1 MNINENIFEQ
11 LKEQFNLESVQ
22 NYNPLYSKING
33 LSNSLDILK
42 ENDVTSNEQ
51 NFVRV
56 NKKIS
61 ENEYEVTILD
71 KNSGKEQNEYIFIKF
86 SPLLNPLGYLTGKY
100 NHEDPKLFTL
110 PNIGKSQLSH
120 EKMNDLN
127 NNAYLDSFYCYLTSK
142 LKKRG
147 FVHGLN
153 FYGELL
159 AVKNNY
165 IINIADDLSYVDK
178 SSFFS
183 KYYNKLFSVQSMD
196 GMDFAFNLNQ
206 TSNKFKEKLSI
217 GGSFKNMKSEVL
229 DNTIFENIFCE
240 EINSGEN
247 NELEE
252 INSLKKTSLKSI
264 GLRSSCSDSS
274 GSTNSS
280 RSSITTEENSDSECN
295 SDDDFEDNSDDD
307 FEDNSD
313 EEGSDYNSD
322 DNTSSQDEEEQTI
335 LATINKFPVQL
346 IIMEKCNG
354 TLDEYIEELMEI
366 DHTSSKFIDLWKSIL
381 MQVIMMLITYQNVY
395 NFTHNDLH
403 TNNIM
408 YVETNEK
415 YLYYCY
421 NEKYYKVP
429 TYGKIFKIIDFGR
442 AIYDYN
448 GDNYCSDCFN
458 KGEDA
463 ATQYNFGVYHNPKKP
478 IITPNKSFDLCRLA
492 CSIFDFFVDSMD
504 EVSDMRKTNKI
515 ANLIIGWCE
524 DDKKRNILYKSD
536 GEERYPDFKLYKMIA
551 RTVHNHIPEEQLDKS
566 LFSNY
571 KLDKIPIGKPIMNL
585 NDY

>member
-51 NFVRV
+51 KLVRV
-56 NKKIS
+56 NKKLS
-61 ENEYEVTILD
+61 ENEYDVTIFD
-71 KNSGKEQNEYIFIKF
+71 KNSGKEQNENIFIKF

-142 LKKRG
+142 LKKKG

-196 GMDFAFNLNQ
+196 GMDFACNLNQ

-217 GGSFKNMKSEVL
+217 GGSLKNMKSEVL
-229 DNTIFENIFCE
+229 DNTIFENIFSE
-240 EINSGEN
+240 EINNGEN

-280 RSSITTEENSDSECN
+280 RTSITTEENSDSECESDDSQCN
-295 SDDDFEDNSDDD
+295 SDDES
-307 FEDNSD
+307 EDNSD
-313 EEGSDYNSD
+313 EEGSDYNSED
-322 DNTSSQDEEEQTI
+322 DTSSEDEEEQTI
-335 LATINKFPVQL
+335 LATINKFPVQV
-346 IIMEKCNG
+346 IIMEKCHG
-354 TLDEYIEELMEI
+354 TLDDYIEELMEM
-366 DHTSSKFIDLWKSIL
+366 DDTTTKFVDLWKSIL
-381 MQVIMMLITYQNVY
+381 MQIIMMLITYQNVY

-421 NEKYYKVP
+421 NENYYKVP

-504 EVSDMRKTNKI
+504 EVSDIRKTNKI
-515 ANLIIGWCE
+515 ANLIFGWCE

-551 RTVHNHIPEEQLDKS
+551 RTVHNHIPEEQLDNS

-571 KLDKIPIGKPIMNL
+571 KLDKIPMGKPIMNL

>member
-51 NFVRV
+51 KLVRV
-56 NKKIS
+56 NKKLS
-61 ENEYEVTILD
+61 ENEYDVTILD
-71 KNSGKEQNEYIFIKF
+71 KNSGKEKNENIFIKF

-142 LKKRG
+142 LKKKG

-196 GMDFAFNLNQ
+196 GMDFACNLNQ

-217 GGSFKNMKSEVL
+217 GGSLKNMKSEVL
-229 DNTIFENIFCE
+229 DNSIFENIFCE

-264 GLRSSCSDSS
+264 GLRSLCSDSS

-280 RSSITTEENSDSECN
+280 RSSITTEENSDSECESDDSQCN
-295 SDDDFEDNSDDD
+295 SDDDL
-307 FEDNSD
+307 EDNSD
-313 EEGSDYNSD
+313 EEGSDYNSED
-322 DNTSSQDEEEQTI
+322 DTSSEDEDEEQAI
-335 LATINKFPVQL
+335 LATINKFPVQV
-346 IIMEKCNG
+346 IIMEKCHG
-354 TLDEYIEELMEI
+354 TLDDYIEELMEM
-366 DHTSSKFIDLWKSIL
+366 DDTTTKFVDLWKSIL
-381 MQVIMMLITYQNVY
+381 MQIIMMLITYQNVY

-421 NEKYYKVP
+421 NDKYYKVP

-504 EVSDMRKTNKI
+504 EVSDIRKTNKI
-515 ANLIIGWCE
+515 ANLIFGWCE

-551 RTVHNHIPEEQLDKS
+551 RTVHNHIPEEQLDNS

-571 KLDKIPIGKPIMNL
+571 KLDKIPMGKPIMNL

>member
-11 LKEQFNLESVQ
+11 LKEQFNLEIVQ

-51 NFVRV
+51 KLVRV

-71 KNSGKEQNEYIFIKF
+71 KNSGKEQNENIFIKF

-142 LKKRG
+142 LKKKG
-147 FVHGLN
+147 FIHGLN

-196 GMDFAFNLNQ
+196 GMDFACNLNQ

-217 GGSFKNMKSEVL
+217 GGSLKNMKSEVL
-229 DNTIFENIFCE
+229 DNTIFENIFSE
-240 EINSGEN
+240 EINNGEN

-280 RSSITTEENSDSECN
+280 RSSITTEENSDSECESDDSQCN
-295 SDDDFEDNSDDD
+295 SDDES
-307 FEDNSD
+307 EDNSD
-313 EEGSDYNSD
+313 EEGSDYNSED
-322 DNTSSQDEEEQTI
+322 DTSSEDEEEQTI
-335 LATINKFPVQL
+335 LATINKFPVQV
-346 IIMEKCNG
+346 IIMEKCHG
-354 TLDEYIEELMEI
+354 TLDDYIEELMEM
-366 DHTSSKFIDLWKSIL
+366 DDTTSKFVDLWKSIL
-381 MQVIMMLITYQNVY
+381 MQIIMMLITYQNVY

-421 NEKYYKVP
+421 NDKYYKVP

-504 EVSDMRKTNKI
+504 EVSDIRKTNKI

-551 RTVHNHIPEEQLDKS
+551 RTVHNHIPEEQLDNS

>member
-11 LKEQFNLESVQ
+11 LKEQFNLEIVQ

-51 NFVRV
+51 KLVRV

-71 KNSGKEQNEYIFIKF
+71 KNSGKEQNENIFIKF

-142 LKKRG
+142 LKKKG

-196 GMDFAFNLNQ
+196 GMDFACNLNQ

-217 GGSFKNMKSEVL
+217 GGSLKNMKSEVL

-280 RSSITTEENSDSECN
+280 RSSITTEENSDSECESDDSQCN
-295 SDDDFEDNSDDD
+295 SDDEL
-307 FEDNSD
+307 EDNSD
-313 EEGSDYNSD
+313 EEGSDYNSED
-322 DNTSSQDEEEQTI
+322 DTSSEDEDEEQAI
-335 LATINKFPVQL
+335 LATINKFPVQV
-346 IIMEKCNG
+346 IIMEKCHG
-354 TLDEYIEELMEI
+354 TLDDYIEELMEM
-366 DHTSSKFIDLWKSIL
+366 DDTNSKFVDLWKSIL
-381 MQVIMMLITYQNVY
+381 MQIIMMLITYQNVY

-421 NEKYYKVP
+421 NDKYYKVP

-504 EVSDMRKTNKI
+504 EVSDIRKTNKI

-551 RTVHNHIPEEQLDKS
+551 RTVHNHIPEEQLNNT

-571 KLDKIPIGKPIMNL
+571 KLDKIPMGKPIMNL

>member
-1 MNINENIFEQ
+1 M
-11 LKEQFNLESVQ
+11 KKQFNLENVQ
-22 NYNPLYSKING
+22 NYNPLYSKISG
-33 LSNSLDILK
+33 LSGVPDMLK
-42 ENDVTSNEQ
+42 ENDIVTNEKQ
-51 NFVRV
+51 IINV
-56 NKKIS
+56 NEKIS
-61 ENEYEVTILD
+61 ENEYDVVIKD
-71 KNSGKEQNEYIFIKF
+71 KNTGKETNEKIFIKF

-110 PNIGKSQLSH
+110 PNIGKAQLSH

-142 LKKRG
+142 LKKKG

-159 AVKNNY
+159 AIKNNY

-183 KYYNKLFSVQSMD
+183 KYYNKLFSIKSAD
-196 GMDFAFNLNQ
+196 GMDFVCNLNQ
-206 TSNKFKEKLSI
+206 TSNKYKEKITI
-217 GGSFKNMKSEVL
+217 GGSLKNMKSEVL
-229 DNTIFENIFCE
+229 DNTIFDNIFSE
-240 EINSGEN
+240 EINIGEN
-247 NELEE
+247 TELEE
-252 INSLKKTSLKSI
+252 INNLKKTSLKSI
-264 GLRSSCSDSS
+264 GLRSTCSDTS

-280 RSSITTEENSDSECN
+280 RSSITTEENLDSDNESENSCEYCD
-295 SDDDFEDNSDDD
+295 SDDDDDD
-307 FEDNSD
+307 EDDDD
-313 EEGSDYNSD
+313 ED
-322 DNTSSQDEEEQTI
+322 DDTCSEEEQTI
-335 LATINKFPVQL
+335 LATINKFPVQV
-346 IIMEKCNG
+346 IIMEKCDG
-354 TLDEYIEELMEI
+354 TLDDYIEEIMEMDNKKPSI
-366 DHTSSKFIDLWKSIL
+366 DDLWKSIL
-381 MQVIMMLITYQNVY
+381 MQIIMMLITYQNVY

-415 YLYYCY
+415 FLYYCY
-421 NEKYYKVP
+421 KDVYYKVP

-463 ATQYNFGVYHNPKKP
+463 ATQYNFGAYYNPKKP
-478 IITPNKSFDLCRLA
+478 IIKPNKSFDLCRLA

-504 EVSDMRKTNKI
+504 EVSEIRKTNKI
-515 ANLIIGWCE
+515 ANLIFEWCE

-551 RTVHNHIPEEQLDKS
+551 RTVHNHIPEEQLGKNI
-566 LFSNY
+566 FSNY
-571 KLDKIPIGKPIMNL
+571 KLDKIPMGKPIMNL
-585 NDY
+585 DDY